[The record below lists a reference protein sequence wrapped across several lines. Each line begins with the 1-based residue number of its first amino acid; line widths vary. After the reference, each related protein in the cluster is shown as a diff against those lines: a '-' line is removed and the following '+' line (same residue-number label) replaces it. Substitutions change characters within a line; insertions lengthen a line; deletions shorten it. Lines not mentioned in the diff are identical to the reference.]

1 MDQNLPRRTAK
12 ACVICHKKK
21 IKCDVIQGSSN
32 PCTACVRDGY
42 ECRPRQRK
50 RKRIYTLDSESPPP
64 KSRKDEAHHSP
75 NSLGSRTENSI
86 LSPGSVKNSIQFQ
99 GHPSRENGYNDPMS
113 TGRSSNP
120 PINRDLDH
128 NTEVSIPSAPASAQS
143 NGRPSFSYQASKV
156 SYLGR
161 SEYIGDDVPINDEED
176 APPHSTRGL
185 SEKDMEILQVQNVFN
200 LPTRPVRESLIDSFW
215 TRCYPWTPIV
225 ERQWLEGRPQNDIS
239 ILLLQSMMLAGSR
252 VSSSPIEAGSSA
264 EYYNK
269 AKMYVPVLRNRL
281 ERY

>member
-1 MDQNLPRRTAK
+1 MDPNSIPRRTAK

-21 IKCDVIQGSSN
+21 IKCDLIQGSAQ

-64 KSRKDEAHHSP
+64 KTRKESIQQSP
-75 NSLGSRTENSI
+75 NSVGSHTENSM
-86 LSPGSVKNSIQFQ
+86 LSPGSVRAATHIAPVLPQ
-99 GHPSRENGYNDPMS
+99 ENGFSNMVPS
-113 TGRSSNP
+113 GRSSHP
-120 PINRDLDH
+120 VTKREIDR
-128 NTEVSIPSAPASAQS
+128 NTEVSASAS
-143 NGRPSFSYQASKV
+143 AHSTGRPSFSYQASKV

-161 SEYIGDDVPINDEED
+161 SEYIGDDVPINDDED

-185 SEKDMEILQVQNVFN
+185 SEKDLEILQVQKVFD
-200 LPTRPVRESLIDSFW
+200 LPARPVRQSLIDGFW
-215 TRCYPWTPIV
+215 TRCWPWTPIV
-225 ERQWLEGRPQNDIS
+225 ERQWLEGRPENEIS

-252 VSSSPIEAGSSA
+252 VSSSPIEAGASE

-269 AKMYVPVLRNRL
+269 AKM
-281 ERY
+281 